1 MIYRK
6 HFVLFTI
13 TLITLFVST
22 IVASGAVDIPAPKM
36 HVADRAKIIDKQ
48 TESRLNAFL
57 SELETKTGA
66 QMVVLTV
73 KTTGGVPVDQ
83 FSIDLANAW
92 KLGQFDQNN
101 GVLVVVAIKDRKYSI
116 EVGSGLESVLTNDFC
131 AEIGKVLFVPNFRNG
146 NFNEG
151 IYQGSAAIINK
162 IAKDAGVT
170 ISGAPTRAQ
179 LPRRRGSGLS
189 FLPILLIFILPMLGV
204 LGIIIAWRFSDIVNW
219 YLTVLKKYAVF
230 DGRARRKE
238 YWYFYLLNFIVCLIL
253 AFIGVAINPEGDKRL
268 GISNI
273 YTLGILIPSLAVGAR
288 RMHDVGKSG
297 WFQLIPIYNIIL
309 FVTGGDKGDNQYGP
323 DPITDV

>member
-22 IVASGAVDIPAPKM
+22 ITASGAVDIPAPKM

-57 SELETKTGA
+57 SELETKTGT

-92 KLGQFDQNN
+92 KLGQFEQNN
-101 GVLVVVAIKDRKYSI
+101 GVLVVVATKDRKYSI
-116 EVGSGLESVLTNDFC
+116 EVGSSLERILTKDFC

-146 NFNEG
+146 NYKEG

-162 IAKDAGVT
+162 IAKGAGVT

-179 LPRRRGSGLS
+179 LPRRRSSGLS
-189 FLPILLIFILPMLGV
+189 FLPILLIFILPML
-204 LGIIIAWRFSDIVNW
+204 LGRRRAYGRSRWGGMGMGMGGMMMMPFLFGGLGGHRGGSSSGGFGGFGGGLGGGFGGGGFS
-219 YLTVLKKYAVF
+219 
-230 DGRARRKE
+230 G
-238 YWYFYLLNFIVCLIL
+238 
-253 AFIGVAINPEGDKRL
+253 
-268 GISNI
+268 
-273 YTLGILIPSLAVGAR
+273 
-288 RMHDVGKSG
+288 G
-297 WFQLIPIYNIIL
+297 W
-309 FVTGGDKGDNQYGP
+309 
-323 DPITDV
+323 

>member
-6 HFVLFTI
+6 HFILFTI

-22 IVASGAVDIPAPKM
+22 ITASGAVDIPAPKM

-57 SELETKTGA
+57 SELETKTGT

-92 KLGQFDQNN
+92 KLGQFEQNN
-101 GVLVVVAIKDRKYSI
+101 GVLVVVATKDRKYSI
-116 EVGSGLESVLTNDFC
+116 EVGSGLERVLTKDFC

-146 NFNEG
+146 NYKEG

-162 IAKDAGVT
+162 IAKGAGVT

-179 LPRRRGSGLS
+179 LPRRRSSGLS
-189 FLPILLIFILPMLGV
+189 FLPILLIFILPML
-204 LGIIIAWRFSDIVNW
+204 LGRRRA
-219 YLTVLKKYAVF
+219 Y
-230 DGRARRKE
+230 GRSR
-238 YWYFYLLNFIVCLIL
+238 WGGMGMGMGGMTMMPFLL
-253 AFIGVAINPEGDKRL
+253 VA
-268 GISNI
+268 
-273 YTLGILIPSLAVGAR
+273 
-288 RMHDVGKSG
+288 
-297 WFQLIPIYNIIL
+297 
-309 FVTGGDKGDNQYGP
+309 
-323 DPITDV
+323 